1 MLRRSTSRSSHRH
14 RQVTRFV
21 RGNRR
26 IGGVRFSSASARLS
40 PTAPQSPTA
49 MRFELG
55 SCNPAATSRLRI
67 CPGCTTRSFEAGFT
81 ITDGSTARKL
91 IDRCANWTERWRVGR
106 HGNTR
111 NCTVVL
117 DARHGGSLRFLGAIR
132 GCLRTGRWCGEVP
145 LWEPYECT
153 VLGESRGVIPRA
165 YSPSVVGLVR
175 WPYGTALCGQRNFR
189 RPIGS
194 AKCTLLLFQDLEPCA
209 WFEAIS

>member
-1 MLRRSTSRSSHRH
+1 MALAHVSSQPSSARM
-14 RQVTRFV
+14 RIAEGTTLTESLIFSVTRFV
-21 RGNRR
+21 RGDRR

-40 PTAPQSPTA
+40 PTAPQSPSA

-55 SCNPAATSRLRI
+55 SCNPAATSRLWI

-132 GCLRTGRWCGEVP
+132 GCLRTGRWVQ
-145 LWEPYECT
+145 
-153 VLGESRGVIPRA
+153 RGSI
-165 YSPSVVGLVR
+165 VGAV
-175 WPYGTALCGQRNFR
+175 
-189 RPIGS
+189 
-194 AKCTLLLFQDLEPCA
+194 
-209 WFEAIS
+209 